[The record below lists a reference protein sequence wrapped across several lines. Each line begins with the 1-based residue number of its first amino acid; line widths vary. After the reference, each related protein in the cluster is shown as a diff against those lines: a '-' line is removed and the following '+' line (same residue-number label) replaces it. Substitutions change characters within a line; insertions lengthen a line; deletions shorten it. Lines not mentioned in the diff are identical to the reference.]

1 MEEKF
6 PYTYKREKQRFSI
19 RKTKAW
25 GACSVFL
32 GTSILFLS
40 AGTVARA
47 ATAVKTETTSD
58 QNKSNAT
65 NTEKLASENQPS
77 GAVKVKTETTSDQNK
92 SNATNTEKS

>member
-19 RKTKAW
+19 RKIKAW

-47 ATAVKTETTSD
+47 DTTADATVNTGSASKNPTVPVTSTD
-58 QNKSNAT
+58 NSK
-65 NTEKLASENQPS
+65 KLNLYLLAII
-77 GAVKVKTETTSDQNK
+77 
-92 SNATNTEKS
+92 

>member
-1 MEEKF
+1 MEEKSQ
-6 PYTYKREKQRFSI
+6 YTYKREKQRFSI

-47 ATAVKTETTSD
+47 DTTADTSTRT
-58 QNKSNAT
+58 QVVES
-65 NTEKLASENQPS
+65 ASS
-77 GAVKVKTETTSDQNK
+77 GNDTAIRPVPAVAVE
-92 SNATNTEKS
+92 

>member
-1 MEEKF
+1 MEEKS

-47 ATAVKTETTSD
+47 DTRADASTSAQVVKKATV
-58 QNKSNAT
+58 
-65 NTEKLASENQPS
+65 NTESTGSAESSANS
-77 GAVKVKTETTSDQNK
+77 KTY
-92 SNATNTEKS
+92 

>member
-1 MEEKF
+1 MEEKS

-47 ATAVKTETTSD
+47 DTTADASTRVQVVEQKTTVKTESTDLNRTSD
-58 QNKSNAT
+58 TKADPTTLNR
-65 NTEKLASENQPS
+65 
-77 GAVKVKTETTSDQNK
+77 TSDTK
-92 SNATNTEKS
+92 ADP